1 MNMTEI
7 AVVPTLPVQ
16 HGGSLQEEGIP
27 LRSEPPFMLWWIV
40 GVHMAWALGLVF
52 EPQTLSV
59 IALVGLNWL
68 GEYGLGADSIAFV
81 LATFAIMAAT
91 GLIFEKRMRENLSP
105 RLAMAILAICLV
117 PQYFLVLIAF
127 TSDISILLDPDYRSA
142 TGAPIASWIL
152 ITILFPV
159 VWGAMLHTA
168 AILLRAELAVRGF
181 PPWPPRGQRG
191 RWIAIWKQE

>member
-1 MNMTEI
+1 MTNI

-16 HGGSLQEEGIP
+16 YGRSLQEEGIP

-52 EPQTLSV
+52 EPITLSA
-59 IALVGLNWL
+59 IALVGLDWL
-68 GEYGLGADSIAFV
+68 VEYGLGADFIALI
-81 LATFAIMAAT
+81 LASFAILAAI
-91 GLIFEKRMRENLSP
+91 GLLFEKWMRENLKP
-105 RLAMAILAICLV
+105 RVAMAVLATCLV
-117 PQYFLVLIAF
+117 PQYFLVIIAF
-127 TSDISILLDPDYRSA
+127 TSDISILLDSDYRSTA
-142 TGAPIASWIL
+142 GSPIASWVL

-191 RWIAIWKQE
+191 RWMAIWKPE